1 MFVLL
6 IVIAAVCA
14 HSADNAPWPVE
25 PLQGPSYTQDAP

>member
-14 HSADNAPWPVE
+14 QSADNAPWPVDR
-25 PLQGPSYTQDAP
+25 LQGPSYIQDAP